1 MIDNKIIILKKK
13 TRLDDLIY
21 RYNTLNQAKFYIES
35 LGADFNEYVE
45 EHETYQ
51 NVLKKAAEI
60 LSRFGRLHIV
70 ESKYLPSFI
79 FGEKDLV
86 VAVGRDGLVVN
97 TLKYL
102 TNHCIIGVN
111 PDPKRYDGVLLPFS
125 VEDLNYIVPVT
136 LKGAQS
142 VKEITMAKATLN
154 DSQTLYAVND
164 FFIGHKSHESAR
176 YEVTYLDETE
186 KQSSSGIIV
195 STGFGSTGWLKSVLA
210 GAAGVA
216 NAFLNKK
223 IKLTKQMNWDDQSLY
238 FSVREPFPSKNTKTN
253 TIFGEINREK
263 KFKVLS
269 QMPENGVIFSDGV
282 ESDFLVFN
290 SGTEAKIQI
299 AEKKGLLVV

>member
-1 MIDNKIIILKKK
+1 MKDNKIIILKKK

-21 RYNTLNQAKFYIES
+21 RYNTLSQAKFYIES
-35 LGADFNEYVE
+35 LQADFNEYIE

-51 NVLKKAAEI
+51 NALNKTAEI

-70 ESKYLPSFI
+70 DSKFLPNFI

-97 TLKYL
+97 TIKYL
-102 TNHCIIGVN
+102 TNHCVIGVN
-111 PDPKRYDGVLLPFS
+111 PDPKRYDGVLLPFK
-125 VEDLNYIVPVT
+125 VDDLNYIVPVT
-136 LKGAQS
+136 LKGGQS
-142 VKEITMAKATLN
+142 VKEITMAKVILN
-154 DSQTLYAVND
+154 DKQTLYAVND
-164 FFIGHKSHESAR
+164 LFIGHKSHESAR
-176 YEVTYLDETE
+176 YEVTYLDEKE

-210 GAAGVA
+210 GASGVTSA
-216 NAFLNKK
+216 LLNKE
-223 IKLTKQMNWDDQSLY
+223 IKLNKQMNWDDKKLY

-253 TIFGEINREK
+253 TVFGEITHEK
-263 KFKVLS
+263 RFKVLS

-290 SGTEAKIQI
+290 SGTEANIQI